1 MTEKLNKIKVIAM
14 DCDGTLT
21 DGKMIFLGREQ
32 LKFFNAHDGLG
43 ITLAR
48 KSGLLIV
55 WVTGSSTP
63 AIQARAE
70 MLGVHEVMDGCANK
84 ADAMDLICEKY
95 GVSLDEIAF
104 IGDDLNDL
112 LAMRKAGFSA
122 CVSNSVP
129 EVKAYCDYI
138 TEKHGGEGAVREV
151 IELILKAQ
159 NKWQTILDNFE
170 NYTFAQK
177 KIVQ

>member
-1 MTEKLNKIKVIAM
+1 MTDLKNIKAIAM

-21 DGKMIFLGREQ
+21 DGKMIFLGTEQ

-48 KSGLLIV
+48 KCGLKII

-63 AIQARAE
+63 AIMTRAE

-84 ADAMDLICEKY
+84 AEAMDLISQKY
-95 GVSLDEIAF
+95 NINLEEIAY
-104 IGDDLNDL
+104 IGDDLNDIP
-112 LAMRKAGFSA
+112 AMKKSGFSCCTVNGVQEA
-122 CVSNSVP
+122 
-129 EVKAYCDYI
+129 KDAADYV

-151 IELILKAQ
+151 IEIILKAQ
-159 NKWQTILDNFE
+159 DKWQNILDNFE

-177 KIVQ
+177 KIT